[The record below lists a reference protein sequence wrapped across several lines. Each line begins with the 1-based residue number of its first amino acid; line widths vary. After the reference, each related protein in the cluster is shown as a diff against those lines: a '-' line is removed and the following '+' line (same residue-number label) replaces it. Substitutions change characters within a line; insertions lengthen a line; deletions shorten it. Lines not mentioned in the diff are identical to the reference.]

1 MLNWLP
7 KLNYKIRVV
16 KTYGLLAALV
26 LAFFIS
32 PQIRPAQAQS
42 IKILAGNTLNGTMT
56 GTILGGATMGLRNS
70 NDFAP
75 LRVGV
80 GAGTLYGIAVG
91 VYDISQV
98 SKGEPYYISGT
109 FNDGDNTTIIVLLD
123 TFYGAA
129 AGAIVAT
136 SFNLIANEPITEG
149 LQYGASIGAFAGF
162 GFGLVDAF
170 LFAQKPGDFGPA
182 EPIESTEDESGLI
195 SISDDQGEKG
205 YQINL
210 LKPAIYSLTDISR
223 TSISLKQAPGM
234 DLVHFKIG
242 L

>member
-1 MLNWLP
+1 M
-7 KLNYKIRVV
+7 
-16 KTYGLLAALV
+16 KTYGLLAAV
-26 LAFFIS
+26 ILAFFVT
-32 PQIRPAQAQS
+32 PQVKPAQAQS
-42 IKILAGNTLNGTMT
+42 IKILAGNTLNGALT

-80 GAGTLYGIAVG
+80 GAGTLYGIGVG
-91 VYDISQV
+91 VYDLSQV
-98 SKGEPYYISGT
+98 SKGEQYYISGT

-129 AGAIVAT
+129 GGAIVAS
-136 SFNLIANEPITEG
+136 SFNLIANEPIGEG

-170 LFAQKPGDFGPA
+170 ILSEKTGDFAPA
-182 EPIESTEDESGLI
+182 LPEEPGEASGMV
-195 SISDDQGEKG
+195 SITDAGGKNR
-205 YQINL
+205 YRINL
-210 LKPAIYSLTDISR
+210 LRPAVYSTTDIKRS
-223 TSISLKQAPGM
+223 SISSKHAAGVE
-234 DLVHFKIG
+234 LVHLKVG